1 MSTTECYYR
10 NCKKHSFN
18 HDPDEGPFC
27 HEDSCII
34 SPKDESPV
42 ACMERDIFEMA
53 RLMGPFCPVAYMVR
67 DIFKV
72 ARLMELKDKITGA
85 DAGLKTSSIIFMNDE
100 LNFGNLS
107 RSMIPEIAEYLA
119 DTAFKHALISN
130 FNAMVQW
137 SEDDTLTTSQRD
149 QVDLRI
155 DGIISELV
163 RSRETQENF
172 DMCRGILGHRNSK
185 GW

>member
-1 MSTTECYYR
+1 MSTPIKGIESRVPVSSECYYR
-10 NCKKHSFN
+10 YCKKHSFN
-18 HDPDEGPFC
+18 SDPDEGPFC

-34 SPKDESPV
+34 SPKDKSPV
-42 ACMERDIFEMA
+42 ACMM
-53 RLMGPFCPVAYMVR
+53 R

-72 ARLMELKDKITGA
+72 ARLMELKNSIEGA
-85 DAGLKTSSIIFMNDE
+85 DAGLKTSSVIFTNDE

-107 RSMIPEIAEYLA
+107 RSMIPEVAEYLA
-119 DTAFKHALISN
+119 DTAFKHSLISN

-137 SEDDTLTTSQRD
+137 SENDTLTSSQRN
-149 QVDLRI
+149 QVDVQI
-155 DGIISELV
+155 DSIISKLV